1 MSFETGVFPV
11 LASEDA
17 ATESLSPQVRGGLNT
32 SSATP
37 LHVQL
42 SDLMRVKILS
52 EDWKAGTY
60 IPSEAEFMAQYGVS
74 RGTIRKAIQSLIAY
88 SKGSSN
94 AGYF

>member
-11 LASEDA
+11 LVSEDA
-17 ATESLSPQVRGGLNT
+17 ATELLSPQVRGGLNS

-52 EDWKAGTY
+52 EDWKVGTY

-74 RGTIRKAIQSLIAY
+74 RGTIRKAIQSLVKEGLLLTQ
-88 SKGSSN
+88 KG
-94 AGYF
+94 

>member
-11 LASEDA
+11 LVSEDEA
-17 ATESLSPQVRGGLNT
+17 AESLSPQVRGGLNL

-52 EDWKAGTY
+52 EDWKA
-60 IPSEAEFMAQYGVS
+60 
-74 RGTIRKAIQSLIAY
+74 
-88 SKGSSN
+88 
-94 AGYF
+94 